1 MLRQRPAGRPPPAK
15 LQGQRCGA
23 RSRRIPPLQLPAQRS
38 GQREQSAPLFGLT
51 CASMHGMR
59 LRWARHSGRFS
70 ALLLSGSVLLAFA
83 CFPVVAEADSA
94 GTQYENEVP
103 TPTGTHKVPGP
114 SAQTSAVGGGASPR
128 GHKNSGSGGG
138 SSAGGSSSGRG
149 NGGTGQGSPQNG
161 SDKRPSGQLQETGQ
175 GSGSAPASAE
185 AGSSPLLPILLAIAA
200 LAGISIGVVTMRQ
213 RRRRHAT
220 GTPVSPK
227 AG

>member
-1 MLRQRPAGRPPPAK
+1 MPEVDEDPIRLDHAQFHRSGPKGRNMQTKEPGRRSDHSPKKTAVSRSHLTLRQRPAGRPPPAK

-128 GHKNSGSGGG
+128 G
-138 SSAGGSSSGRG
+138 
-149 NGGTGQGSPQNG
+149 P
-161 SDKRPSGQLQETGQ
+161 
-175 GSGSAPASAE
+175 
-185 AGSSPLLPILLAIAA
+185 
-200 LAGISIGVVTMRQ
+200 
-213 RRRRHAT
+213 
-220 GTPVSPK
+220 
-227 AG
+227 